1 MGLKVA
7 NNAYGLLAAGISD
20 SDTVIALQSGHGARF
35 GTIVA
40 GSGNYMYATLLNA
53 SNQLEVVKI
62 TDISTD
68 SLTVSRGEDGTTP
81 LAYSSGDRLEAR
93 PCAGV
98 INDLLALITATWTT
112 GDAKLTLK
120 TTADAGWVLAND
132 GTIGNA
138 ASGATTRANA
148 DTEALFTLLW
158 NNIIDT
164 WCAVSSGRGASAA
177 ADFAANKTIALP
189 KAVGRALAVFGTGSG
204 LTARVLGEILG
215 EETHALTAAEN
226 GPHDHPG
233 STISGTAASAGDHAH
248 IQRSEQN
255 DNLATESGGGAN
267 PRLDTIQD
275 SVNAPGTNTTANAGA
290 HTHSV
295 TGTAAV
301 ASDGSGD
308 PHENMPPESFWNAMV
323 KL

>member
-35 GTIVA
+35 GTFDA
-40 GSGNYMYATLLNA
+40 AAADYMFATLLNA
-53 SNQLEVVKI
+53 SNQLEIVKI
-62 TDISTD
+62 TARTTD

-98 INDLLALITATWTT
+98 VNDLLALITAIWTT

-120 TTADAGWVLAND
+120 TVADAGWVLAND

-158 NNIIDT
+158 DNIIDT
-164 WCAVSSGRGASAA
+164 WCAVSGGRGASAA

-189 KAVGRALAVFGTGSG
+189 KAVGRALAVFGTGAG

-215 EETHALTAAEN
+215 SESVAAGVTGGHALTIDEMPSHTHTDASGA
-226 GPHDHPG
+226 GAIG
-233 STISGTAASAGDHAH
+233 QSGTSGIPQRVAGTTG
-248 IQRSEQN
+248 
-255 DNLATESGGGAN
+255 ATGGGAAH
-267 PRLDTIQD
+267 DH
-275 SVNAPGTNTTANAGA
+275 TTPA
-290 HTHSV
+290 HSLM
-295 TGTAAV
+295 
-301 ASDGSGD
+301 S
-308 PHENMPPESFWNAMV
+308 PYSFWNAMV